1 MYSDTNDLQNTL
13 LVNTRL
19 ETRAYLVTYSQA
31 DLSSV
36 HVSTLIQPFFRILRI
51 ISPLKDGGMPALTCI
66 LFTQKFPIFSCK
78 ILVWNIIFYFSPT
91 DRFGRHPWFPFLLFT
106 AKSPVLFLMSK
117 YSSFRVL
124 SIWSH
129 HCYFQTTFTYILMQ
143 ISPVYWYFKK
153 NSLECSCHS

>member
-1 MYSDTNDLQNTL
+1 MYSDTDDLQNTL

-78 ILVWNIIFYFSPT
+78 ILV
-91 DRFGRHPWFPFLLFT
+91 
-106 AKSPVLFLMSK
+106 
-117 YSSFRVL
+117 
-124 SIWSH
+124 
-129 HCYFQTTFTYILMQ
+129 
-143 ISPVYWYFKK
+143 
-153 NSLECSCHS
+153 